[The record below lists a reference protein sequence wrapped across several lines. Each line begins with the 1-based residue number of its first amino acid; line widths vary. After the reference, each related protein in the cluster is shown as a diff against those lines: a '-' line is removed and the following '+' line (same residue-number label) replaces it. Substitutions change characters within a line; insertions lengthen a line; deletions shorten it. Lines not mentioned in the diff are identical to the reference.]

1 MFGGRKLVTEIDKNF
16 MTTYAKVAT
25 HDGDDEPIQIWAK
38 DEKSYGGVGT
48 DKLGIW
54 GSVVAVDFDICV
66 ADGACIEA
74 CPVDVY
80 DWLDTPNHP
89 ASDKKAIMSRE
100 PDCIICRACEEVC
113 PVVAVL
119 ITDPGD
125 IGSDTEPAETIEE
138 KEETA
143 TSASNTVSETAV
155 ATTETAS
162 LFFHKPNKW
171 LNKAK
176 DVLSKEELP
185 TTGIEK
191 AKSMFKDLRKQ
202 TLDSL
207 PRGKEYMALVDN
219 EKCIGCTQCV
229 YFCNFASIDMISWDL
244 QARTSQFESKKAL
257 ILDDACTGC
266 TLCAFACPVEAITM
280 EARV

>member
-1 MFGGRKLVTEIDKNF
+1 MVEIDKNF
-16 MTTYAKVAT
+16 MGTYAKVAT

-38 DEKSYGGVGT
+38 DADSYGGIGS

-80 DWLDTPNHP
+80 DWIDTPNHP
-89 ASDKKAIMSRE
+89 ASDKKAIMARE
-100 PDCIICRACEEVC
+100 PDCIVCRACEEVC

-119 ITDPGD
+119 ITDPAD
-125 IGSDTEPAETIEE
+125 IGTDSGISEVAEES
-138 KEETA
+138 EETP
-143 TSASNTVSETAV
+143 VTAAESPQEAVV
-155 ATTETAS
+155 ATDETTS

-171 LNKAK
+171 LGRAK
-176 DVLSKEELP
+176 DVLAKEELP

-191 AKSMFKDLRKQ
+191 AKDMFKDLRKQ

-207 PRGKEYMALVDN
+207 PRGKDYIALVDN

-257 ILDDACTGC
+257 ILEDTCTGC
-266 TLCAFACPVEAITM
+266 TLCAFACPVEVITM
-280 EARV
+280 ESRV

>member
-1 MFGGRKLVTEIDKNF
+1 MS
-16 MTTYAKVAT
+16 TYAKVAT

-38 DEKSYGGVGT
+38 DADSYGGVGS

-80 DWLDTPNHP
+80 DWIDTPNHP
-89 ASDKKAIMSRE
+89 ASDKKAIMVRE
-100 PDCIICRACEEVC
+100 PDCIVCRACEEVC

-119 ITDPGD
+119 ITDPAD
-125 IGSDTEPAETIEE
+125 IGTDTGTSEVVEESEETPAAPAEATQEPVMATG
-138 KEETA
+138 ET
-143 TSASNTVSETAV
+143 
-155 ATTETAS
+155 S

-171 LNKAK
+171 LGRAK
-176 DVLSKEELP
+176 DVLAKEELP

-191 AKSMFKDLRKQ
+191 AKDMFKDLRKQ

-207 PRGKEYMALVDN
+207 PRGKDYIALVDN

-257 ILDDACTGC
+257 ILEDTCTGC

-280 EARV
+280 ESRV

>member
-1 MFGGRKLVTEIDKNF
+1 MAEIDKNF
-16 MTTYAKVAT
+16 MSTHQKVAT
-25 HDGDDEPIQIWAK
+25 HDGDSEPIQIWAK
-38 DEKSYGGVGT
+38 DSDSYGGVGT

-80 DWLDTPNHP
+80 DWFDTPNHP
-89 ASDKKAIMSRE
+89 ASDKKALMSRE
-100 PDCIICRACEEVC
+100 PDCIVCRACEEVC

-125 IGSDTEPAETIEE
+125 IGSGAQTE
-138 KEETA
+138 
-143 TSASNTVSETAV
+143 VSEEDDTDEPVEAV
-155 ATTETAS
+155 AEAPVAVASDSTS

-171 LNKAK
+171 LKRAK
-176 DVLSKEELP
+176 DVLDKEELP
-185 TTGIEK
+185 STGIEK
-191 AKSMFKDLRKQ
+191 AKGMFKDLRKQ
-202 TLDSL
+202 TLDAL
-207 PRGKEYMALVDN
+207 PRGKDYMALVEN

-257 ILDDACTGC
+257 ILEDTCTGC

-280 EARV
+280 EARI

>member
-1 MFGGRKLVTEIDKNF
+1 MSIAKNF
-16 MTTYAKVAT
+16 MSTYAKVAT

-38 DEKSYGGVGT
+38 DAYSYGGVGS

-80 DWLDTPNHP
+80 DWIDTPNHP
-89 ASDKKAIMSRE
+89 ASDKKAIMVRE
-100 PDCIICRACEEVC
+100 PDCIVCRACEEVC

-119 ITDPGD
+119 ITDPAD
-125 IGSDTEPAETIEE
+125 IGTDTGTSEVVEESEETPATPAEATQEPVMATG
-138 KEETA
+138 ET
-143 TSASNTVSETAV
+143 
-155 ATTETAS
+155 S

-171 LNKAK
+171 LGRAK
-176 DVLSKEELP
+176 DVLAKEELP

-191 AKSMFKDLRKQ
+191 AKDMFKDLRKQ

-207 PRGKEYMALVDN
+207 PRGKDYIALVDN

-257 ILDDACTGC
+257 ILEDTCTGC

-280 EARV
+280 ESRV

>member
-1 MFGGRKLVTEIDKNF
+1 MAEIDKNF
-16 MTTYAKVAT
+16 MSTYAKVAT

-38 DEKSYGGVGT
+38 DADSYGGVGS

-80 DWLDTPNHP
+80 DWIDTPNHP
-89 ASDKKAIMSRE
+89 ASDKKAIMVRE
-100 PDCIICRACEEVC
+100 PDCIVCRACEEVC

-119 ITDPGD
+119 ITDPAD
-125 IGSDTEPAETIEE
+125 IGTDTGTSEVVEESEETPATPAEATQEPVMATG
-138 KEETA
+138 ET
-143 TSASNTVSETAV
+143 
-155 ATTETAS
+155 S

-171 LNKAK
+171 LGRAK
-176 DVLSKEELP
+176 DVLAKEELP

-191 AKSMFKDLRKQ
+191 AKDMFKDLRKQ

-207 PRGKEYMALVDN
+207 PRGKDYIALVDN

-244 QARTSQFESKKAL
+244 KARTSQFESKKAL
-257 ILDDACTGC
+257 ILEDTCTGC

-280 EARV
+280 ESRV

>member
-1 MFGGRKLVTEIDKNF
+1 MAEIDKNF
-16 MTTYAKVAT
+16 MSTYAKVAT

-38 DEKSYGGVGT
+38 DADSYGGVGS

-80 DWLDTPNHP
+80 DWIDTPNHP
-89 ASDKKAIMSRE
+89 ASDKKAIMVRE
-100 PDCIICRACEEVC
+100 PDCIVCSACEEVC

-119 ITDPGD
+119 ITDPAD
-125 IGSDTEPAETIEE
+125 IGTDTGTSEVVEESEETPATPAEATQEPVMATG
-138 KEETA
+138 ET
-143 TSASNTVSETAV
+143 
-155 ATTETAS
+155 S

-171 LNKAK
+171 LGRAK
-176 DVLSKEELP
+176 DVLAKEELP

-191 AKSMFKDLRKQ
+191 AKDMFKDLRKQ

-207 PRGKEYMALVDN
+207 PRGKDYIALVDN

-257 ILDDACTGC
+257 ILEDTCTGC

-280 EARV
+280 ESRV

>member
-1 MFGGRKLVTEIDKNF
+1 MAEIDKNF
-16 MTTYAKVAT
+16 MSTYAKVAT

-38 DEKSYGGVGT
+38 DADSYGGIGS

-80 DWLDTPNHP
+80 DWIDTPDHP

-100 PDCIICRACEEVC
+100 PDCIVCRACEEVC

-125 IGSDTEPAETIEE
+125 IGTDSGASEESEETPVTPAEVP
-138 KEETA
+138 KE
-143 TSASNTVSETAV
+143 AV
-155 ATTETAS
+155 VANDDTTS

-171 LNKAK
+171 LNRTK

-191 AKSMFKDLRKQ
+191 AKDMFKDLRKQ

-207 PRGKEYMALVDN
+207 PRGKDYIALVDN

-257 ILDDACTGC
+257 ILEDTCTGC

-280 EARV
+280 ETKV

>member
-1 MFGGRKLVTEIDKNF
+1 MSIAKNF
-16 MTTYAKVAT
+16 MSTYAKVAT

-38 DEKSYGGVGT
+38 DAESYGGVGS

-54 GSVVAVDFDICV
+54 GSIVAVDFDICV

-80 DWLDTPNHP
+80 DWIDTPNHP
-89 ASDKKAIMSRE
+89 ASDKKAIMVRE

-125 IGSDTEPAETIEE
+125 IGTDSGTSEVAEESEETPVTPAESP
-138 KEETA
+138 KESVMATDET
-143 TSASNTVSETAV
+143 T
-155 ATTETAS
+155 S

-171 LNKAK
+171 LGRTK
-176 DVLSKEELP
+176 DVLAKEELP

-191 AKSMFKDLRKQ
+191 AKDMFKDLRKQ

-207 PRGKEYMALVDN
+207 PRGKDYIALVDN

-257 ILDDACTGC
+257 ILEDTCTGC

-280 EARV
+280 ESRV

>member
-1 MFGGRKLVTEIDKNF
+1 MSIAKNF
-16 MTTYAKVAT
+16 MSTYAKVAT

-38 DEKSYGGVGT
+38 DADSYGGVGS

-80 DWLDTPNHP
+80 DWIDTPNHP
-89 ASDKKAIMSRE
+89 ASDKKAIMARE

-119 ITDPGD
+119 ITDPAD
-125 IGSDTEPAETIEE
+125 IGTDTGTSEVVEESEETPATPAEATQEPVMATG
-138 KEETA
+138 ET
-143 TSASNTVSETAV
+143 
-155 ATTETAS
+155 S

-171 LNKAK
+171 LGRAK
-176 DVLSKEELP
+176 DVLAKEELP

-191 AKSMFKDLRKQ
+191 AKDMFKDLRKQ

-207 PRGKEYMALVDN
+207 PRGKDYIALVDN

-257 ILDDACTGC
+257 ILEDTCTGC

-280 EARV
+280 ESRV

>member
-1 MFGGRKLVTEIDKNF
+1 MAEIDKNF
-16 MTTYAKVAT
+16 MSTYAKVAT

-38 DEKSYGGVGT
+38 DADSYGGVGS

-80 DWLDTPNHP
+80 DWIDTPNHP
-89 ASDKKAIMSRE
+89 ASDKKAIMVRE
-100 PDCIICRACEEVC
+100 PDCIVCRTCEEVC

-119 ITDPGD
+119 ITDPAD
-125 IGSDTEPAETIEE
+125 IGTDTGTSEVVEESEETPATPAEATQEPVMATG
-138 KEETA
+138 ET
-143 TSASNTVSETAV
+143 
-155 ATTETAS
+155 S

-171 LNKAK
+171 LGRAK
-176 DVLSKEELP
+176 DVLAKEELP

-191 AKSMFKDLRKQ
+191 AKDMFKDLRKQ

-207 PRGKEYMALVDN
+207 PRGKDYIALVDN

-257 ILDDACTGC
+257 ILEDTCTGC

-280 EARV
+280 ESRV